1 MDGIAIIGLS
11 GRFPGAQNVKT
22 FWHNLVHGV
31 NSIVPLSDEELNLTP
46 QERERLLSDPNFVPF
61 SATIKDADHFDAPF
75 FGIYPREAQAMDPQ
89 HRLFLECSWEAIEDA
104 GYEPSSYAGSIGV
117 FAGSY
122 MNTYTLCSLESHP
135 SFIAGLADSFHGG
148 TLQHELGNDKD
159 YLATRVSFKLNLRG
173 PSITVQ
179 TACSTSLVAVAQACM
194 SLSYYQCDMAL
205 AGAATLKLPQ
215 HRGYLY
221 QPDGMVSP
229 DGICRTFDA
238 NSRGTVFGDGVSVVL
253 LKRVEDA
260 IEDGD
265 SIYAVIKGWGVNND
279 GASKVGYTAP
289 SVEGQK
295 EVIAQAHA
303 LADIDPRT
311 ISYMEAHGTGTPIG
325 DPIEIDALTQA
336 FRMGTQDNQFCA
348 IGSVKTNIGHLDV
361 AAGVAGLIKTSLS
374 LSNEQIPP
382 SLNFE
387 SPNPNIDFENTPFFV
402 NDKLRPW
409 EREDTPRRAGLSSFG
424 VGGTNAHV
432 VLEEAPLS
440 LYPPSERPYHLI
452 TLSAR
457 SATALD
463 KQMEELL
470 EHIESNESLPIEDI
484 AYTLQI
490 GRADFN
496 YKRSFVTTNREDCLQ
511 VLRDKPSERIS
522 TTHAVR
528 KNRSVVFMFP
538 GQGSQHVNMGRD
550 LYEKEPIFRREMD
563 ICAHILEPI
572 LGFDIRNI
580 LYPTPEG
587 YDESLMRI
595 NETMVAQPGIFSI
608 SYSLAKYWMSMGIR
622 PVAMVGHSVGE
633 FVAATLGGV
642 LSLEDALQLVAKR
655 GALMQDLPSGS
666 MMAVRMPA
674 DQLEAHLPEEVSIA
688 AVNSVALCVVS
699 GPDVPIQK
707 LQAELESKEIICRPL
722 HTSHAFHSAMMDPA
736 VKPFED
742 LLNQISLSGP
752 EIPIISTATGRP
764 LTLEDAT
771 NPAYW
776 AHHLRATVLFAPAIS
791 TLLHESSHVFLEI
804 GPGQTLSTLTRQ
816 HPARTKDH
824 DVFSSSPHAKQD
836 ISPYI
841 VALETLGKLWQKGI
855 LIDWKHA
862 YQNEQRQRV
871 HLPTYPFERKR
882 YWFDSLEP
890 TSEYAEQNETSHNGV
905 HNEPTN
911 GHRINH
917 NGLTPPSAPLTS
929 TTLNPDTRRLIENQ
943 LQLMTQQLQTWNQL
957 LSDQGNDKK

>member
-11 GRFPGAQNVKT
+11 GRFPGAQNVNK
-22 FWHNLVHGV
+22 FWQNLVNGV
-31 NSIVPLSDEELNLTP
+31 NSIVPLSDDELNLTP
-46 QERERLLSDPNFVPF
+46 QERSRLLNDPNFVPY

-104 GYEPSSYAGSIGV
+104 GYEPSTYGGSIGV

-122 MNTYTLCSLESHP
+122 MNTYTLCSLESNP

-205 AGAATLKLPQ
+205 AGAATLKLPSN
-215 HRGYLY
+215 RGYLY

-253 LKRVEDA
+253 LKRLEDA
-260 IEDGD
+260 MEDGD

-348 IGSVKTNIGHLDV
+348 IGSVKTNVGHLDV
-361 AAGVAGLIKTSLS
+361 AAGVTGLIKTSLA
-374 LSNEQIPP
+374 LANEKIPA

-409 EREDTPRRAGLSSFG
+409 ERGDTPRRAGLSSFG

-432 VLEEAPLS
+432 VLEEAPLEEQS
-440 LYPPSERPYHLI
+440 ASERPYHLI

-457 SATALD
+457 SAAALD
-463 KQMEELL
+463 RQTEQLL
-470 EHIESNESLPIEDI
+470 EHIKGNPDLPIEDI
-484 AYTLQI
+484 AYTLQV
-490 GRADFN
+490 GRAAFN
-496 YKRSFVTTNREDCLQ
+496 YKRTFVASSREECIQL
-511 VLRDKPSERIS
+511 LEDKESPRVS

-538 GQGSQHVNMGRD
+538 GQGSQHVNMSRD
-550 LYEKEPIFRREMD
+550 LYENEPIFRREMD

-572 LGFDIRNI
+572 LGFDIRKV
-580 LYPTPEG
+580 LYPDPEG
-587 YDESLMRI
+587 FDESLMRI
-595 NETMVAQPGIFSI
+595 NDTEVAQPGIFAI
-608 SYSLAKYWMSMGIR
+608 SYSLAKYWMSLGIR

-633 FVAATLGGV
+633 FVAATIAGIF
-642 LSLEDALQLVAKR
+642 SLEDALHLVAKR
-655 GALMQDLPSGS
+655 GALMQDLPAGS
-666 MMAVRMPA
+666 MMAVRLPMEE
-674 DQLEAHLPEEVSIA
+674 LEPLLSEEVSIA
-688 AVNSVALCVVS
+688 AVNSVSMCVVS
-699 GPDVPIQK
+699 GPDVAIQN
-707 LQAELESKEIICRPL
+707 LQVELEDKEIICRPL

-736 VKPFED
+736 IEPFED
-742 LLNQISLSGP
+742 LLKQLSLNPP
-752 EIPIISTATGRP
+752 EIPITSTATGSP
-764 LTLEDAT
+764 LSDEDAT
-771 NPAYW
+771 NPSYW
-776 AHHLRATVLFAPAIS
+776 AQHLRAAVLFAPAIS
-791 TLLHESSHVFLEI
+791 TLLHESNHVFLEI

-816 HPARTKDH
+816 HPASSADH
-824 DVFSSSPHAKQD
+824 DIFSSSPHVKQE
-836 ISPYI
+836 ISSTI
-841 VALETLGKLWQKGI
+841 VVLETLGKLWQKGI
-855 LIDWKHA
+855 QIDWKHV
-862 YQNEQRQRV
+862 YQNEKRQRV
-871 HLPTYPFERKR
+871 HLPTYPFEGKR
-882 YWFDSLEP
+882 YWFDALEP
-890 TSEYAEQNETSHNGV
+890 TMDEAEDNTSNQNGV
-905 HNEPTN
+905 LHQHTN
-911 GHRINH
+911 GHALNQ
-917 NGLTPPSAPLTS
+917 NGHPPLSAPQS
-929 TTLNPDTRRLIENQ
+929 FTTLNPDTKRLIENQ
-943 LQLMTQQLQTWNQL
+943 LQLMTQQLQAWNHL
-957 LSDQGNDKK
+957 LSNQEKAK

>member
-22 FWHNLVHGV
+22 FWQNLVNGV
-31 NSIVPLSDEELNLTP
+31 NSIVPIPEEELNLTP
-46 QERERLLSDPNFVPF
+46 QERKRLLSDPNFVPF

-104 GYEPSSYAGSIGV
+104 GYEPSTYPGSIGV

-159 YLATRVSFKLNLRG
+159 YLSTRVSFKLNLRG

-205 AGAATLKLPQ
+205 AGAATLKLPAN
-215 HRGYLY
+215 RGYLY

-253 LKRVEDA
+253 LKRLEDA

-289 SVEGQK
+289 SVDGQK

-303 LADIDPRT
+303 LADFDPRT

-336 FRMGTQDNQFCA
+336 FRMGTEDNQFCA

-361 AAGVAGLIKTSLS
+361 AAGCAGLIKTSLA
-374 LSNEQIPP
+374 LANEQIPP

-387 SPNPNIDFENTPFFV
+387 SPNPNIDFENTPFYV

-409 EREDTPRRAGLSSFG
+409 ERSDAPRRAGLSSFG

-432 VLEEAPLS
+432 VLEEAPLFHD
-440 LYPPSERPYHLI
+440 LASERPNHLI

-457 SATALD
+457 STTALD
-463 KQMEELL
+463 HQTANLL
-470 EHIESNESLPIEDI
+470 EHIESHPELLIEDI
-484 AYTLQI
+484 AYTLQV

-496 YKRSFVTTNREDCLQ
+496 YKRSFVATDREDCIQ
-511 VLRDKPSERIS
+511 VLKEGDAQRIS
-522 TTHAVR
+522 TTHGVR

-538 GQGSQHVNMGRD
+538 GQGAQHVNMGKA
-550 LYEKEPIFRREMD
+550 LYESEPIFRREMD

-587 YDESLMRI
+587 LDESMMRI

-608 SYSLAKYWMSMGIR
+608 SYSLAKYWMSMGLR
-622 PVAMVGHSVGE
+622 PTAMIGHSVGE
-633 FVAATLGGV
+633 FVAATLAGIF
-642 LSLEDALQLVAKR
+642 SLEDALHLVAKR
-655 GALMQDLPSGS
+655 GTLMQDLPSGS

-674 DQLEAHLPEEVSIA
+674 EELEAHLTDDVSIA
-688 AVNSVALCVVS
+688 AVNSAALCVVS
-699 GPDVPIQK
+699 GPDEAVEA
-707 LQAELESKEIICRPL
+707 LQADLEAKEIICRPL

-736 VKPFED
+736 VAPFEE
-742 LLNQISLSGP
+742 LLSGLTLSAP
-752 EIPIISTATGRP
+752 EIPIVSTAHGRP
-764 LTLEDAT
+764 LTEEDAT

-776 AHHLRATVLFAPAIS
+776 AQHLRATVLFAPAVS
-791 TLLHESSHVFLEI
+791 TMLHESNHVFLEI

-816 HPARTKDH
+816 HPSCTSDH
-824 DVFSSSPHAKQD
+824 DVFSSSPHAKQE
-836 ISPYI
+836 ISSYK
-841 VALETLGKLWQKGI
+841 VALETLGKLWQTGI
-855 LIDWKHA
+855 LIDWKHV
-862 YQNEQRQRV
+862 YQNEQRKRV

-890 TSEYAEQNETSHNGV
+890 TTEDDFESASVSNGIHPEYTNGQSL
-905 HNEPTN
+905 NTN
-911 GHRINH
+911 GHA
-917 NGLTPPSAPLTS
+917 PPVPQSLS
-929 TTLNPDTRRLIENQ
+929 TLNPDTRTLIENQ
-943 LQLMTQQLQTWNQL
+943 LQLMSQQLQAWNQL
-957 LSDQGNDKK
+957 LSNPGNEKK

>member
-11 GRFPGAQNVKT
+11 GRFPGAHNVKT
-22 FWHNLVHGV
+22 FWNNLVNGV
-31 NSIVPLSDEELNLTP
+31 NSIVPLSGDELNLTP
-46 QERERLLSDPNFVPF
+46 QERDRLLSDPNFVPF

-104 GYEPSSYAGSIGV
+104 GYESSSYSGSIGV

-215 HRGYLY
+215 NRGYLY

-253 LKRVEDA
+253 LKRLEDA

-265 SIYAVIKGWGVNND
+265 SIYAVIKGWGINND

-303 LADIDPRT
+303 LADINPRT

-361 AAGVAGLIKTSLS
+361 AAGVAGLIKTSLA
-374 LSNEQIPP
+374 LHNEQIPA

-409 EREDTPRRAGLSSFG
+409 ERTNEPRRAGLSSFG

-432 VLEEAPLS
+432 VLEEAPEIS
-440 LYPPSERPYHLI
+440 SVESKRPYHLL

-457 SATALD
+457 SADALD
-463 KQMEELL
+463 QQTANLL
-470 EHIESNESLPIEDI
+470 EHIESTPALRIEDI
-484 AYTLQI
+484 AYTLQV

-496 YKRSFVTTNREDCLQ
+496 YKRSFVASSREECIQILKEQDSQ
-511 VLRDKPSERIS
+511 RVS
-522 TTHAVR
+522 TTRMVR
-528 KNRSVVFMFP
+528 KNRSIVFMFP
-538 GQGSQHVNMGRD
+538 GQGSQHVDMGRD
-550 LYEKEPIFRREMD
+550 LYENEPVFRREMD

-580 LYPTPEG
+580 LYPNPEG
-587 YDESLMRI
+587 VDESQERI
-595 NETMVAQPGIFSI
+595 NETMIAQPGIFAI
-608 SYSLAKYWMSMGIR
+608 SYALAKYWMSMGIR
-622 PVAMVGHSVGE
+622 PSAMVGHSVGE
-633 FVAATLGGV
+633 FVAATLAGV
-642 LSLEDALQLVAKR
+642 FSLEDALRLVAKR
-655 GALMQDLPSGS
+655 GALMQDLPSGT
-666 MMAVRMPA
+666 MMAVRLPA
-674 DQLEAHLPEEVSIA
+674 DQLADQLPKEVSLA
-688 AVNSVALCVVS
+688 AVNSAALCVVS
-699 GPDVPIQK
+699 GPDEAIHA
-707 LQAELESKEIICRPL
+707 LQEELENKEIVCRLL

-736 VKPFED
+736 VEPFEH
-742 LLNQISLSGP
+742 LLSQISLQAP
-752 EIPIISTATGRP
+752 EIPIISTTSGHP
-764 LTLEDAT
+764 LTKEDAT

-776 AHHLRATVLFAPAIS
+776 AQHLRATVLFAPAVEM
-791 TLLHESSHVFLEI
+791 LLKENNHVFLEI

-816 HPARTKDH
+816 HPSFTADH

-836 ISPYI
+836 ISPSI
-841 VALETLGKLWQKGI
+841 VALDTLGKLWQKGI
-855 LIDWKHA
+855 QIDWKHA
-862 YQNEQRQRV
+862 YMNESRMRV

-882 YWFDSLEP
+882 YWFDALEP
-890 TSEYAEQNETSHNGV
+890 STEESVETQSSNGV
-905 HNEPTN
+905 HHDHTN
-911 GHRINH
+911 GHSIPQ
-917 NGLTPPSAPLTS
+917 NGTASPQANTPSSPQHRNTQ
-929 TTLNPDTRRLIENQ
+929 TLIENQ
-943 LQLMTQQLQTWNQL
+943 LQLMYQQLMTWNQL
-957 LSDQGNDKK
+957 LPNQGDSNK

>member
-11 GRFPGAQNVKT
+11 GRFPGAQNVTT
-22 FWHNLVHGV
+22 FWHNLVNGV

-46 QERERLLSDPNFVPF
+46 QERERLLSDPNFVPY
-61 SATIKDADHFDAPF
+61 SATIKNADQFDAPF

-104 GYEPSSYAGSIGV
+104 GYEPATYAGSIGV

-159 YLATRVSFKLNLRG
+159 YLATRVSFKLNLKG

-215 HRGYLY
+215 NRGYLY

-253 LKRVEDA
+253 LKRLEDA

-303 LADIDPRT
+303 LADFDPRT

-336 FRMGTQDNQFCA
+336 FRMGTEDNQFCA

-361 AAGVAGLIKTSLS
+361 AAGVAGLIKTSLA
-374 LSNEQIPP
+374 LDNEQIPP

-409 EREDTPRRAGLSSFG
+409 KRGDTPRRAGLSSFG

-440 LYPPSERPYHLI
+440 TLSPSERPYHLI

-457 SATALD
+457 SAAALN
-463 KQMEELL
+463 QQTEHLL
-470 EHIESNESLPIEDI
+470 AHIEQNPQLSIADI
-484 AYTLQI
+484 AYTLQV

-496 YKRSFVTTNREDCLQ
+496 YKRSFVASNREECIEI
-511 VLRDKPSERIS
+511 LRDKESQRIS
-522 TTHAVR
+522 TTHTVR
-528 KNRSVVFMFP
+528 KNRSIVFMFP
-538 GQGSQHVNMGRD
+538 GQGSQHVNMSRD
-550 LYEKEPIFRREMD
+550 LYESEPIFRREMD

-580 LYPTPEG
+580 LYPDPEG
-587 YDESLMRI
+587 LDESLMRI

-622 PVAMVGHSVGE
+622 PEAMIGHSVGE
-633 FVAATLGGV
+633 FVAATLAGV
-642 LSLEDALQLVAKR
+642 FSLEEALKLVAHR
-655 GALMQDLPSGS
+655 GTLMQDLPAGS

-674 DQLEAHLPEEVSIA
+674 DELEKLLPDEVSIA
-688 AVNSVALCVVS
+688 AVNSVSLCVVS
-699 GPDVPIQK
+699 GPDVAIQ
-707 LQAELESKEIICRPL
+707 QVQTELEEKEIICRPL
-722 HTSHAFHSAMMDPA
+722 HTSHAFHSEMMDPA
-736 VKPFED
+736 IEPFEE
-742 LLNQISLSGP
+742 LLNQITLNSP
-752 EIPIISTATGRP
+752 EIPIVSTATGRP
-764 LTLEDAT
+764 LTQENAT

-776 AHHLRATVLFAPAIS
+776 AQHLRATVLFAPAIS
-791 TLLHESSHVFLEI
+791 TLLHESNHVFLEI

-816 HPARTKDH
+816 HPECTSGH
-824 DVFSSSPHAKQD
+824 NIFSSSPHVKQD
-836 ISPYI
+836 ISSYI
-841 VALETLGKLWQKGI
+841 VALDTLGKLWQQGI
-855 LIDWKHA
+855 QIDWKLVYHT
-862 YQNEQRQRV
+862 ERRQRV

-882 YWFDSLEP
+882 YWFDALEP
-890 TSEYAEQNETSHNGV
+890 TIDDTELEVPNTNGV
-905 HNEPTN
+905 HHAHTN
-911 GHRINH
+911 GHSLNQ
-917 NGLTPPSAPLTS
+917 NGQTPPQAPHAS
-929 TTLNPDTRRLIENQ
+929 TALNPDTRMLIENQ
-943 LQLMTQQLQTWNQL
+943 LQLMTQQLQAWNQL
-957 LSDQGNDKK
+957 LSNQGNPKK